1 MGPSCDND
9 DILRKIFY
17 AGINVA
23 RFNFSHGNHAEHK
36 GRIDRVRRISA
47 EMDLPVAL
55 MLDTKGPEIRTG
67 LVEGDGVVEFR
78 KGDTVIVSVDGA
90 LTAAGDGRSPG
101 RISLSWKDIV
111 SRAVPGVRILIADG
125 LFELDVLESD
135 GKTVVCRA
143 ANNAKI
149 GSRKNVNLIGIHS
162 GLPIIGEQD
171 KKDLAFGA
179 EQGLDF
185 IAASFLCFPHEVTEI
200 REYIRTLRWSARV
213 IAKIESQEGLD
224 NIERISELADGVMV
238 ARGDLAVQIP
248 DDQIPLA
255 QKKIISAARR
265 HCKPVITATQMLD
278 SMIVNP
284 RPTRAELTD
293 VANAIFD
300 GSDAV
305 MLSGE
310 TANGAYPAE
319 AVAMMHKI
327 ACTIE
332 QSDEYREHI
341 RNTPIVF
348 PAGTHTNEI
357 ARVTSRSTY
366 EIALA
371 VGAKVILIPTIS
383 GNSVRQIAMWR
394 PEQPILGVTP
404 DEAAARSMQLVW
416 GVIPKMT
423 KTALHSDEMILN
435 ALKILAET
443 TLADISDKIVLAAG
457 LPLHSPLPLNTIRIL
472 IMGNVLARSVSGGHA
487 NENVTRANGKIVWAA
502 TASEARQVIKADGGD
517 ILVCPALTDEYVPI
531 LRIVRGVICV
541 GNCHL
546 PNATLAMINPNL
558 VWLTGV
564 HNATRKLESGLNVT
578 IDGDALL
585 VYEGMIS
592 S

>member
-1 MGPSCDND
+1 MGPACDDD
-9 DILRKIFY
+9 DIVRKMLY
-17 AGINVA
+17 AGMNVA

-36 GRIDRVRRISA
+36 ARIDRVRRISA
-47 EMDLPVAL
+47 EMELPVAL

-67 LVEGDGVVEFR
+67 FVEDGGVAAFT
-78 KGDTVIVSVDGA
+78 KGDTVIVSADGA
-90 LTAAGDGRSPG
+90 FTSAGGGGTAGH
-101 RISLSWKDIV
+101 ISLSWKDIAL
-111 SRAVPGVRILIADG
+111 RAVPGTRILIADG
-125 LFELDVLESD
+125 LFELEVQESD

-143 ANNAKI
+143 LNNAKI
-149 GSRKNVNLIGIHS
+149 GSRKNVNLIGIHP

-171 KKDLAFGA
+171 KQDLTFGA

-200 REYIRTLRWSARV
+200 REYIRPLRWPARI

-224 NIERISELADGVMV
+224 NIEAIAGLADGIMV

-310 TANGAYPAE
+310 TASGAYPAE
-319 AVAMMHKI
+319 AVATMGKI

-332 QSDEYREHI
+332 QSAEYRAHI
-341 RNTPIVF
+341 KNTQTLS
-348 PAGTHTNEI
+348 PAATHPYEI
-357 ARVTSRSTY
+357 ARVTSRYAY
-366 EIALA
+366 EVALA

-383 GNSVRQIAMWR
+383 GTSVRQIAMWR
-394 PEQPILGVTP
+394 PEQPILAVTP
-404 DEAAARSMQLVW
+404 DEAATRAMQLIW
-416 GVIPKMT
+416 GVIPKLT

-443 TLADISDKIVLAAG
+443 SLADISDKIVLAAG

-472 IMGNVLARSVSGGHA
+472 IMGNVLTRSTSGGHA
-487 NENVTRANGKIVWAA
+487 NGSITRANGKIVWADSA
-502 TASEARQVIKADGGD
+502 AEARHVIKADGGD
-517 ILVCPALTDEYVPI
+517 ILVCPILTDAYIPI
-531 LRIVRGVICV
+531 LRIVRGVICE
-541 GNCHL
+541 GHCHISSTVL
-546 PNATLAMINPNL
+546 EMVNPNL

-585 VYEGMIS
+585 VYEGVI
-592 S
+592 